1 MNNQSNG
8 ENRVWEVSE
17 LTRSIKGV
25 LEGSFPQLWVRG
37 EICEY
42 SPNRASGH
50 VYFAI
55 KDTQA
60 RLRLVFFRGLPAC
73 QQLGLAVGTAVEI
86 LGRLTVYEPQGSYQM
101 QVIAIRPVGMGDLRQ
116 RFEEMKERLRAE
128 GLFDQEHK
136 RPIPAFPRCVGVLTS
151 RDAAALTDFLRVI
164 YGAHAG
170 MHIRIFPVPV
180 QGKEA
185 APYIAHAIEYVNR
198 YRLCEVLVVT
208 RGGGSLED
216 LWPFNEEVLAR
227 AIYASEIPVISAVGH
242 ERDHS
247 ISDFVADHCSPTP
260 TAAAKDLTQATT
272 QLVETLGSFQSRMAY
287 AMRSRL
293 HLLQGR
299 LNNAVSR
306 PCLTQPEQMVNAR
319 AQYLDQLTQRLT
331 GTLPQRASR
340 EQSRLENLTLR
351 LAQTL
356 PRRAELVASRLT
368 NALGRLH
375 ALVPGLLAHPQER
388 LEKAERL
395 LSVLSPQN
403 VLTRGYSIL
412 RKGNGQIVRT
422 PQEVTPGERL
432 NALLS
437 QGEITVTANAS
448 EA

>member
-1 MNNQSNG
+1 MNDQGTG
-8 ENRVWEVSE
+8 ENRIWEVSE

-37 EICEY
+37 EICEF
-42 SPNRASGH
+42 SPNRSSGH

-55 KDTQA
+55 KDSQA
-60 RLRLVFFRGLPAC
+60 RLRLVFFRGLSAC
-73 QQLGLAVGTAVEI
+73 QQLGLAIGTAVEI

-101 QVIAIRPVGMGDLRQ
+101 QVIAVRPVGMGDLRQ

-136 RPIPAFPRCVGVLTS
+136 RPIPPFPHCVGLLTS

-164 YGAHAG
+164 YNARAG
-170 MHIRIFPVPV
+170 MHVRIIPVPV
-180 QGKEA
+180 QGKDA
-185 APYIAHAIEYVNR
+185 APYIANAIEYVNR
-198 YRLCEVLVVT
+198 YHLCDVLVVT

-227 AIYASEIPVISAVGH
+227 AIYASAIPVISAVGH

-260 TAAAKDLTQATT
+260 TAAAKDITQPTV
-272 QLVETLGSFQSRMAY
+272 QLIETLGNFQNRMSY

-293 HLLQGR
+293 HLLKGR
-299 LNNAVSR
+299 LDNAVSR
-306 PCLTQPEQMVNAR
+306 PCLTQPEQMLNVR
-319 AQYLDQLTQRLT
+319 AQYLDQLTQRLA
-331 GTLPQRASR
+331 GTLPQRANR
-340 EQSRLENLTLR
+340 ESSRLENLTLR

-356 PRRAELVASRLT
+356 PRHAELDSSRLT
-368 NALGRLH
+368 HALGRLR
-375 ALVPGLLAHPQER
+375 ALVPGLVGHPQER
-388 LEKAERL
+388 LEKTERL
-395 LSVLSPQN
+395 LAALSPQN

-412 RKGNGQIVRT
+412 RKDNGKIVRA
-422 PQEVTPGERL
+422 PQEVTPGEFLR
-432 NALLS
+432 ARLS
-437 QGEITVTANAS
+437 QGEITVTANAR

>member
-25 LEGSFPQLWVRG
+25 LESGFPQLWVRG
-37 EICEY
+37 EICEF
-42 SPNRASGH
+42 SPNSASGH

-55 KDTQA
+55 KDARA

-73 QQLGLAVGTAVEI
+73 QQLGVTVGTAVEI
-86 LGRLTVYEPQGSYQM
+86 LGRLTVYEAQGNYQM

-128 GLFDQEHK
+128 GLFDQDHK
-136 RPIPAFPRCVGVLTS
+136 RPIPSFPRCIGVLTS
-151 RDAAALTDFLRVI
+151 RDAAALTDFLRVM
-164 YGAHAG
+164 HSSHSG
-170 MHIRIFPVPV
+170 MRVRIFPVPV

-185 APYIAHAIEYVNR
+185 AQYIANAIEYVNR
-198 YRLCEVLVVT
+198 YRLCEVIVVT

-272 QLVETLGSFQSRMAY
+272 QLGETLGNYHSRMTY
-287 AMRSRL
+287 AMRARL

-299 LNNAVSR
+299 LSNAVSR

-331 GTLPQRASR
+331 STLPQRAVR
-340 EQSRLENLTLR
+340 ERTRLESLTLR

-356 PRRAELVASRLT
+356 PRRAELVASRL
-368 NALGRLH
+368 NNSLGRFR
-375 ALVPGLLAHPQER
+375 ALAPALLAHPQER

-395 LSVLSPQN
+395 LAVLGPQN
-403 VLTRGYSIL
+403 VLTRGYAIL
-412 RKGNGQIVRT
+412 RKDNGQIVRA

-432 NALLS
+432 KALLS
-437 QGEITVTANAS
+437 QGEMNVTANAR
-448 EA
+448 EI